1 MRERCLLFIAVLD
14 DKFTL
19 NWYLWRCV
27 IDSHTKFVNI
37 KFLKVWKS
45 NNWKVFYKY
54 NFLLIKWWAQFFVLT
69 LLQKSAPLIL
79 SPLWSWLEREIFFTL
94 IGRWIK
100 QFSQWTSG
108 FELVRDFSFFKF
120 FKSFEFSS
128 SSLKIL
134 GWNSSVLERLDPLN
148 FNNLE
153 FLKFM
158 EAFELDFNRTSSL
171 GRMIQVNSFECSL
184 FVLEAEF
191 LQGLAYWKVVG
202 EWERSVLYL

>member
-1 MRERCLLFIAVLD
+1 MMSTILCLD
-14 DKFTL
+14 SFTKE
-19 NWYLWRCV
+19 CSSDSISFV
-27 IDSHTKFVNI
+27 ILTRTG
-37 KFLKVWKS
+37 
-45 NNWKVFYKY
+45 
-54 NFLLIKWWAQFFVLT
+54 NFLHFDWKMDQTIFTMNLWLWACQRFVI
-69 LLQKSAPLIL
+69 LQVFQVL
-79 SPLWSWLEREIFFTL
+79 RIFFKL
-94 IGRWIK
+94 FEDSWI
-100 QFSQWTSG
+100 F
-108 FELVRDFSFFKF
+108 
-120 FKSFEFSS
+120 
-128 SSLKIL
+128 

-191 LQGLAYWKVVG
+191 LQSLAYWKLVG